1 MIIFSLLSTNSSR
14 ICLFSSFS
22 GSSFL
27 LVFQIMLHSSVIN
40 HATKRPEPFLVFL
53 VMLPAMFSCVYN
65 FKYFLIHF
73 LLCPSDF
80 VVLPKKNHFSATCSF
95 CLSPVHAGFSL
106 HLTEKQLHRNTFTF
120 LCLTLGSACH
130 RTAKIVNRLTN
141 LISSFITVTH
151 PAVSLTSPPYSCVV
165 IMHTG
170 CLYCRHQGCCS
181 CSRPNRTRF
190 IPSYLPFIL
199 AAV

>member
-1 MIIFSLLSTNSSR
+1 MFIISSTSWFIFCSVQV
-14 ICLFSSFS
+14 ISSF
-22 GSSFL
+22 FL
-27 LVFQIMLHSSVIN
+27 
-40 HATKRPEPFLVFL
+40 
-53 VMLPAMFSCVYN
+53 
-65 FKYFLIHF
+65 
-73 LLCPSDF
+73 
-80 VVLPKKNHFSATCSF
+80 KKNHFSATCSF

-106 HLTEKQLHRNTFTF
+106 HVTEKQLHRNTFTF

-199 AAV
+199 AAVWYVLVTSFRSSCKQVRTRWGCVDGSVLTEWYF